1 MPPVKLSLLSIV
13 LGLVFGLPH
22 IYGVMKPEAYGQA
35 LRRFPR
41 STPVGYLLMCIGT
54 AWFLANLSQESISDF
69 APFKPF
75 LYALFAMVGLGAC
88 MFVKDLL
95 PVRALAVVFLLLG
108 KLMVDSARWIDSEWR
123 LVIVTWAYI
132 LVVAGIWFTI
142 SPWRL
147 RDLIDWSTA
156 SQSRIRMFS
165 AARVGFGLLVVI
177 LGLTVFRTA
186 EQSKTATQRSAAS
199 GDAGSV
205 RTWVA

>member
-1 MPPVKLSLLSIV
+1 MPPVKLSVLSIL

-22 IYGVMKPEAYGQA
+22 IYGVMKPDAYGRL

-41 STPVGYLLMCIGT
+41 CTPAGYVLMCLGT
-54 AWFLANLSQESISDF
+54 AWFLAYLSQESISDF

-88 MFVKDLL
+88 LFVKDLL
-95 PVRALAVVFLLLG
+95 PVRGLAVVFLLLG

-123 LVIVTWAYI
+123 LVIVTWAYV

-156 SQSRIRMFS
+156 SAGRIRLFS
-165 AARVGFGLLVVI
+165 TARVAFGLFVMI
-177 LGLTVFRTA
+177 LGLTVFRAA
-186 EQSKTATQRSAAS
+186 EQSKSAPQRSA
-199 GDAGSV
+199 GPGQAGLV
-205 RTWVA
+205 RTWVV